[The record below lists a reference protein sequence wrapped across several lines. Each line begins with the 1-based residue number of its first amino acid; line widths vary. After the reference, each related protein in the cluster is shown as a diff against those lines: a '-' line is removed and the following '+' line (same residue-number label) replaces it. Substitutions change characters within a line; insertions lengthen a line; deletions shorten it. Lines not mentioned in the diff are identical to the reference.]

1 MQMLTPLRQTNRLTE
16 QEDSAC
22 KCFCVAFDVQVCV
35 CVCAHVAVCVCVC
48 VGVIRVYDV
57 VFVSA
62 IAGVVCLAAV

>member
-1 MQMLTPLRQTNRLTE
+1 MQMLTPRQTNRLRE

-22 KCFCVAFDVQVCV
+22 KCVGVAFDVQVCV
-35 CVCAHVAVCVCVC
+35 C
-48 VGVIRVYDV
+48 D